1 MEVSLTDKL
10 SLINE
15 AIASLQG
22 QIDDLKKQL
31 AEVEAAVEAEAAAPT
46 MQVADIEPVE
56 ISIDDDMLAAVAIP
70 DIPVAAPAAEET
82 PASEE
87 TPAVEE
93 TPVSDEAP
101 AVEETPVAENLPAEE
116 PSVVEEA
123 PVAEGMIV
131 SEDLPEDDLPMFE
144 EVPASAEPEDVD
156 PLAALFGVDEP
167 AAPVESIND
176 ASKKKAKK
184 TVKENLEDRRP
195 WKTAV
200 PGSPVKSIISAI
212 PLNDRVLFVNSLFR
226 GDALMYQSTI
236 TAMNEMSTLDEVEAY
251 VEANFPN
258 WNLDS
263 DVVYR
268 FMMAVRRK
276 VR

>member
-82 PASEE
+82 PA
-87 TPAVEE
+87 
-93 TPVSDEAP
+93 
-101 AVEETPVAENLPAEE
+101 VEETPVAEDLPAEE

-200 PGSPVKSIISAI
+200 PGQPVKSIISAI

-236 TAMNEMSTLDEVEAY
+236 TAMNEMSTLDEVEEY

>member
-22 QIDDLKKQL
+22 QIDELKKQL
-31 AEVEAAVEAEAAAPT
+31 AEVEAAVDAEVAAPT

-56 ISIDDDMLAAVAIP
+56 ISIDDDMLSAVAIP
-70 DIPVAAPAAEET
+70 DIPVAAPAAEE
-82 PASEE
+82 
-87 TPAVEE
+87 
-93 TPVSDEAP
+93 AP
-101 AVEETPVAENLPAEE
+101 AVEETPVAEDLPAEE

>member
-1 MEVSLTDKL
+1 MEVSLTEKL

-22 QIDDLKKQL
+22 QIDELKSQL
-31 AEVEAAVEAEAAAPT
+31 AEVEAAVEAEASAAPV

-56 ISIDDDMLAAVAIP
+56 ISIDDDMLSAVAIP
-70 DIPVAAPAAEET
+70 DIPVAAPTLEDAPEEV
-82 PASEE
+82 PA
-87 TPAVEE
+87 P
-93 TPVSDEAP
+93 
-101 AVEETPVAENLPAEE
+101 
-116 PSVVEEA
+116 EEA
-123 PVAEGMIV
+123 PVAEDAPAVDETPVTEDMPV
-131 SEDLPEDDLPMFE
+131 SEDLPEDLPEDDLPMFE
-144 EVPASAEPEDVD
+144 ETPEEKPVEATVAEAPAEEADLD
-156 PLAALFGVDEP
+156 PFAALFGVEETP
-167 AAPVESIND
+167 APVESIND

-200 PGSPVKSIISAI
+200 PGPQVKSIISAI

-226 GDALMYQSTI
+226 GDALLYNATI
-236 TAMNEMSTLDEVEAY
+236 TALNEMQALDEVEAY
-251 VEANFPN
+251 VEENFPN

>member
-56 ISIDDDMLAAVAIP
+56 ISIDDDMLSAVAIP

-82 PASEE
+82 PA
-87 TPAVEE
+87 
-93 TPVSDEAP
+93 
-101 AVEETPVAENLPAEE
+101 VEETPVAEDLPAEE

-176 ASKKKAKK
+176 ASKRKAKK

>member
-1 MEVSLTDKL
+1 MEVSLTEKL

-22 QIDDLKKQL
+22 QIDELKKQL

-87 TPAVEE
+87 
-93 TPVSDEAP
+93 AP
-101 AVEETPVAENLPAEE
+101 AVEETPVAEDLPAEE